1 MIKIKNFFPNSFAE
15 INRLKNIIEVKF
27 NGLET
32 ESIEPTFSIKTD
44 KNITLLQ
51 LKKLIQEKI
60 NLDLDEFIVYKGNE
74 RFKSELKNEENKL
87 TEYHFSSVNQL
98 IIEKRKTNEKRRSG
112 HKIFYI
118 ILF

>member
-1 MIKIKNFFPNSFAE
+1 
-15 INRLKNIIEVKF
+15 
-27 NGLET
+27 
-32 ESIEPTFSIKTD
+32 
-44 KNITLLQ
+44 LLQ